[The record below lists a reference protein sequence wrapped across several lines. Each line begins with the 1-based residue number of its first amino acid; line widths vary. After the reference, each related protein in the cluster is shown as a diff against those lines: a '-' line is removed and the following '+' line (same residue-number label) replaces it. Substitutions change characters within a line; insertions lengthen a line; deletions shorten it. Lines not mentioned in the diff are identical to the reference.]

1 MFRNYFIVN
10 SLPTLSL
17 SQKPEITFLDL
28 IRLYKMNLSKSE
40 FQKTRDIRLFIDLQN
55 VLKVLKKEPL
65 DLRGNLTEKELDEA
79 IVHQINLPK
88 YLIDYLDREENP
100 IEKYYEVMSIYFQ
113 EELERQTGFFQK
125 YVKFEQELRL
135 TLATIRC
142 KKRKKDLSEEL
153 YLEDQGDF
161 FVHELFSQKDQETIE
176 FEEPFQSLAIK
187 LKQVD
192 GNPFLQKQVVVQF
205 RFDQIQEM
213 VEGDIFSIDYLL
225 AYMIQLILVEDWNFL
240 NKEQGSAI
248 LNKIVKES
256 L

>member
-135 TLATIRC
+135 TLAAIRC
-142 KKRKKDLSEEL
+142 KKRKKDLLEEL
-153 YLEDQGDF
+153 YSEDQGDF
-161 FVHELFSQKDQETIE
+161 FVHELFSRKDQETIE
-176 FEEPFQSLAIK
+176 FKEPFQSLALK
-187 LKQVD
+187 LKQVE
-192 GNPFLQKQVVVQF
+192 GNPFLQKQVIVQF